1 MTKLSF
7 HGKKRGIGK
16 PIVNSVPLPGIR
28 SSSVGNSNIVHS
40 KVCRAAAQPLKRLPS
55 DGLTYG
61 GLTGGQK
68 VNNPSVI
75 RRPTNPPGLQ
85 LLLVL
90 LDVVSIDA
98 VHLAVLGHKV
108 RGMMFFYFFFS
119 LRVFYTGKGFEQCF
133 HLAGILGLPW
143 LFFFIHDGVCFLV
156 GSIYPSSWD

>member
-1 MTKLSF
+1 M
-7 HGKKRGIGK
+7 
-16 PIVNSVPLPGIR
+16 
-28 SSSVGNSNIVHS
+28 GNSNIVHS

-75 RRPTNPPGLQ
+75 RRPTNPPRLQ
-85 LLLVL
+85 LLLVSV
-90 LDVVSIDA
+90 DVVSIDA

-133 HLAGILGLPW
+133 HLAGTLGLPG
-143 LFFFIHDGVCFLV
+143 LFFFFLYMTVFVFLSARFIPRPGTNLSLLPSVKRCVSRQHARMCVCVFC
-156 GSIYPSSWD
+156 